1 MIDDIYVSDNETL
14 RSLGFEFRQRIGNR
28 LTYFLESS
36 NLQVYMYID
45 YDIKTYTAQI
55 TKDFIVEAV
64 IKPAATLEELIN
76 NIVEGNIQDYRRVD
90 PDYGRKFIW

>member
-1 MIDDIYVSDNETL
+1 MIVDIYLSDNKAL
-14 RSLGFEFRQRIGNR
+14 KSLGFELRQRVGNR

-36 NLQVYMYID
+36 NLQVYVYID

-55 TKDFIVEAV
+55 TKDFVVEAV
-64 IKPAATLEELIN
+64 IKPATTLEELIN
-76 NIVEGNIQDYRRVD
+76 NIVEGNTRDYWWVD